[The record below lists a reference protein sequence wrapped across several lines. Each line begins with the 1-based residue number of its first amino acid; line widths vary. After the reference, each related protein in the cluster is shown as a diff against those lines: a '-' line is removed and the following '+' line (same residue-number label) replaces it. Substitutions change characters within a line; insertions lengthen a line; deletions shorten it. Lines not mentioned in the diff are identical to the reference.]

1 MAIGF
6 LTIIVIGIFIFLL
19 PIIAIID
26 IVRSNFQRDSDKLIW
41 ILIVLFLNIIG
52 SILYFA
58 IGVNQKIRY

>member
-1 MAIGF
+1 MSIGF